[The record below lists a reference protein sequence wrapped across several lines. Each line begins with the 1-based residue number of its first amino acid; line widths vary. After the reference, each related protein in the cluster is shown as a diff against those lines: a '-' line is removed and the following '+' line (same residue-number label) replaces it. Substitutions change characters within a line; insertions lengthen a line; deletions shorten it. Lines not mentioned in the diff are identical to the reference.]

1 MMVLRVFLIT
11 VILWFMAVILVA
23 SCTHESYANTVQHK
37 AVGLALTGYQDN
49 IGAQPTITSGFFV
62 RNISMRSHISM
73 AKLER
78 DTFTCAGFLCHQ
90 SVNPFQ
96 LCHLYLTVNGKA
108 SIKTIGA
115 HTHA

>member
-1 MMVLRVFLIT
+1 MMLLRGFLIA
-11 VILWFMAVILVA
+11 VILWIMAVILVA
-23 SCTHESYANTVQHK
+23 SCSNESYAKTVHPH
-37 AVGLALTGYQDN
+37 GELALTGYQDN

-78 DTFTCAGFLCHQ
+78 DTFECAGFLCHQ

-115 HTHA
+115 HSHA

>member
-1 MMVLRVFLIT
+1 MMLLRGFLIA

-23 SCTHESYANTVQHK
+23 SCTHESYAKTVQHK
-37 AVGLALTGYQDN
+37 AVGLALVGYNHQS
-49 IGAQPTITSGFFV
+49 AQSASSGFFV
-62 RNISMRSHISM
+62 RNISMRSHFM

-78 DTFTCAGFLCHQ
+78 DTFECAGILLSL

-96 LCHLYLTVNGKA
+96 LCHPYLTVNGKA
-108 SIKTIGA
+108 SIQSIGA